1 MKALMLSKKR
11 KYNKKED
18 GQAMIEFVL
27 VLPVFM
33 LIISIILDF
42 GWLFYNQ
49 MQLEN
54 ASRNAARVLC
64 VEYDKTAL
72 NESGVPYDV
81 GYCEYD
87 LQTMTDKAD
96 AERPLTEQE
105 TRALNEVVNS
115 KPSSV
120 SNITVR
126 IGFTYD
132 KTYLDSH
139 GSIAFEP
146 KQRSEGDVVVV
157 VSGTHKAIS
166 PLVGWGGGDGNN
178 MTREV
183 STKAVYKVEKAS
195 T

>member
-1 MKALMLSKKR
+1 ML
-11 KYNKKED
+11 
-18 GQAMIEFVL
+18 EFVL

-54 ASRNAARVLC
+54 ASRNAARILC
-64 VEYDKTAL
+64 VEYDKAAL
-72 NESGVPYDV
+72 SKDNVPYDV

-96 AERPLTEQE
+96 PERPLSDQE
-105 TRALNEVVNS
+105 IRALNEVVNS

-120 SNITVR
+120 SNITVKVK
-126 IGFTYD
+126 FTYD
-132 KTYLDSH
+132 DTYLQEH
-139 GSIAFEP
+139 GGIAFEV
-146 KQRSEGDVVVV
+146 KQRSQGDVIVL
-157 VSGTHKAIS
+157 VSGTHRAIS

-183 STKAVYKVEKAS
+183 STKAVYKVEKTVTS
-195 T
+195 

>member
-1 MKALMLSKKR
+1 MLNKKR
-11 KYNKKED
+11 KYKKKED
-18 GQAMIEFVL
+18 GQAMLEFVL

-54 ASRNAARVLC
+54 ASRNAARILC
-64 VEYDKTAL
+64 VEYDKAAL
-72 NESGVPYDV
+72 NKDNLPYEV

-87 LQTMTDKAD
+87 LQTMKDKAD
-96 AERPLTEQE
+96 PERPLSDQE
-105 TRALNEVVNS
+105 IRALNEVVNS

-120 SNITVR
+120 SNITVQVK
-126 IGFTYD
+126 FTYD
-132 KTYLDSH
+132 DTYLQEN
-139 GSIAFEP
+139 GGIAFEV
-146 KQRSEGDVVVV
+146 KQRSQGDVIVL
-157 VSGTHKAIS
+157 VSGTHRAIS

-183 STKAVYKVEKAS
+183 STKAVYKVEKTVTS
-195 T
+195 